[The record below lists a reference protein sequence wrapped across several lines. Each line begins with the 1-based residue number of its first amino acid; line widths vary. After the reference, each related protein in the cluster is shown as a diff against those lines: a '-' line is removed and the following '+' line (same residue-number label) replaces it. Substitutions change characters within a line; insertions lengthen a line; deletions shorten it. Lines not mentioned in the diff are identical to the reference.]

1 MMRRRIVHVLL
12 SLLLLVSQQMA
23 FAHAMSH
30 WTGRLVYAPVAA
42 GEDSELLKAVAQD
55 QSCNQCLALAQLGT
69 PVGSSVR
76 QFVAPDLHEEVVA
89 ARAQHAACARTVCAF
104 RSRAPPSFV

>member
-1 MMRRRIVHVLL
+1 MMRRCIVHVLL

-42 GEDSELLKAVAQD
+42 GEDRELAKAVAQD
-55 QSCNQCLALAQLGT
+55 QSCNQCLALAQLAT
-69 PVGSSVR
+69 PVGSTLR
-76 QFVAPDLHEEVVA
+76 QFVGPDLQTEAVA
-89 ARAQHAACARTVCAF
+89 ARAMRGAVARTVCAF
-104 RSRAPPSFV
+104 HSRAPPSVV

>member
-1 MMRRRIVHVLL
+1 MMRRCIVHVLL

-42 GEDSELLKAVAQD
+42 GEDRELAKAVAQD
-55 QSCNQCLALAQLGT
+55 QSCNQCLALAQLAT
-69 PVGSSVR
+69 PVSSTLR
-76 QFVAPDLHEEVVA
+76 QFVAPDLRTEVVA
-89 ARAQHAACARTVCAF
+89 ARALREALPRTVCAF
-104 RSRAPPSFV
+104 HSRAPPSFV

>member
-1 MMRRRIVHVLL
+1 MMRRCIVHVLL

-42 GEDSELLKAVAQD
+42 GEDRELAKAVAQD
-55 QSCNQCLALAQLGT
+55 QSCNQCLALAQLAT
-69 PVGSSVR
+69 PVGSTLR
-76 QFVAPDLHEEVVA
+76 QFVAPDLRTEVVA
-89 ARAQHAACARTVCAF
+89 ARALREALPRTVCAF
-104 RSRAPPSFV
+104 HSRAPPSVV

>member
-1 MMRRRIVHVLL
+1 MMRRCIVHVLL

-42 GEDSELLKAVAQD
+42 GEDRELAKAVAQD
-55 QSCNQCLALAQLGT
+55 QSCNQCLALAQLAT
-69 PVGSSVR
+69 PVGSTLR
-76 QFVAPDLHEEVVA
+76 QFAAPDLRTEVVA
-89 ARAQHAACARTVCAF
+89 ARALREALPRTLCAF
-104 RSRAPPSFV
+104 HSRAPPSFV

>member
-1 MMRRRIVHVLL
+1 MMRRCIVHVLL

-42 GEDSELLKAVAQD
+42 GEDRELAKAVAQD
-55 QSCNQCLALAQLGT
+55 QSCNQCLALAHLAT
-69 PVGSSVR
+69 PVGSTLR
-76 QFVAPDLHEEVVA
+76 QFVSPDLQTEVVA
-89 ARAQHAACARTVCAF
+89 ARAMLQVLPRTVCAF
-104 RSRAPPSFV
+104 HPRAPPSFA